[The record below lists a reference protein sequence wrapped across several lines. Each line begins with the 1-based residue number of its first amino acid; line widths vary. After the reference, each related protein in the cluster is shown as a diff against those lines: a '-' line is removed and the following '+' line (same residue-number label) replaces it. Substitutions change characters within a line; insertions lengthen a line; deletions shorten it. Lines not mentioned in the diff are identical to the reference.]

1 VIDGGDVEDGEE
13 MRMMPLMVPMSTPDP
28 NAEVQM
34 IGINVYRNNRIE
46 TFLSYRPPCAYTLA
60 AAVTSPLRGW
70 RGRAF

>member
-34 IGINVYRNNRIE
+34 IGINVYRNNTIE
-46 TFLSYRPPCAYTLA
+46 TFLSYRPPCASNTLA
-60 AAVTSPLRGW
+60 AD
-70 RGRAF
+70 